1 MRAKIAILLTTVV
14 LASAA
19 CAGPSGA
26 AIVKADVP
34 RAAADPAVATDA
46 GNAVDAF
53 GLDLYLRLASGGH
66 NVVFSPAS
74 IAIAL
79 GMARAGARGQTAT
92 EMDAVM
98 RDLGTDAHAA
108 WLNALDAA
116 LTSRTGSFPDEQGLS
131 QPVSLRIANA
141 PFAQRDMKL
150 VDAYLQALAAR
161 YGAGVRLVDYRAA
174 AEAAR
179 QEINA
184 WVSDQTEQRIPEL
197 LAAGTITPHERLAL
211 VNAIYLKAAWLT
223 PFSADLTKDGPFT
236 RLDGSTVS
244 VPLMQGG
251 GQLPYAA
258 GAGWQ
263 AVEIPYVGGSLAMDI
278 IVPTDLVAFEA
289 TLTPE
294 SFARITGTFAE
305 RPVALT
311 LSKFGIESKVEL
323 APTLSAMGMPTVF
336 RAGIADFSGMTTD
349 EQLYITA
356 VIHQANID
364 VDEKGTTAAAA
375 TAVVMRASAAPGE
388 PVTLRVDHPFI
399 FALRDVPTGTI
410 LFLGRVTDPSSKS

>member
-1 MRAKIAILLTTVV
+1 
-14 LASAA
+14 
-19 CAGPSGA
+19 
-26 AIVKADVP
+26 
-34 RAAADPAVATDA
+34 
-46 GNAVDAF
+46 
-53 GLDLYLRLASGGH
+53 
-66 NVVFSPAS
+66 
-74 IAIAL
+74 
-79 GMARAGARGQTAT
+79 
-92 EMDAVM
+92 
-98 RDLGTDAHAA
+98 
-108 WLNALDAA
+108 
-116 LTSRTGSFPDEQGLS
+116 
-131 QPVSLRIANA
+131 
-141 PFAQRDMKL
+141 
-150 VDAYLQALAAR
+150 
-161 YGAGVRLVDYRAA
+161 
-174 AEAAR
+174 
-179 QEINA
+179 
-184 WVSDQTEQRIPEL
+184 
-197 LAAGTITPHERLAL
+197 
-211 VNAIYLKAAWLT
+211 
-223 PFSADLTKDGPFT
+223 
-236 RLDGSTVS
+236 
-244 VPLMQGG
+244 
-251 GQLPYAA
+251 
-258 GAGWQ
+258 
-263 AVEIPYVGGSLAMDI
+263 MDI

-349 EQLYITA
+349 EQLFISA